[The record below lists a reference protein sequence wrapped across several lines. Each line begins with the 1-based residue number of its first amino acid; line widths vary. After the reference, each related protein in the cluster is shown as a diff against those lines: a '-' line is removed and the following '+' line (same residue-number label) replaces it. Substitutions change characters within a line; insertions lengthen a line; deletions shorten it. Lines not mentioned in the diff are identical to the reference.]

1 MLSSK
6 EVIINVVTYQGTV
19 AKQDTKHGIWDV
31 IIAIRSYGPVKVANI
46 IINAGNCCLYIICNT
61 LHLFCKQRSEKCV
74 NQRAL
79 QSIVSLDMF
88 LTVLIHFLMWIH

>member
-1 MLSSK
+1 M
-6 EVIINVVTYQGTV
+6 TYQGTV

-46 IINAGNCCLYIICNT
+46 IINASNCCLYICNK

-74 NQRAL
+74 NQRAFAKHNAHERHRM
-79 QSIVSLDMF
+79 QKI
-88 LTVLIHFLMWIH
+88 LTDGND